1 MDSVS
6 SLEWLKLDSQSEE
19 PDKDGGGKDLFSPA
33 TIPLN
38 CNTPIIGSKS
48 DELESK
54 ESETE
59 ESEDEGCF
67 IGECKYC
74 LKVNKHP
81 TNQCS
86 YEYKVPKDAIVGE
99 SCVVACLVC
108 GCLFRDSRCAD
119 CGTSLG
125 RAFLKDCS
133 ICGKE
138 GEHLEFE
145 CPERDANCGFTYDP
159 YTGSFSVEI
168 RPLKEYRTET

>member
-1 MDSVS
+1 M
-6 SLEWLKLDSQSEE
+6 KFF
-19 PDKDGGGKDLFSPA
+19 FSGA
-33 TIPLN
+33 
-38 CNTPIIGSKS
+38 
-48 DELESK
+48 
-54 ESETE
+54 
-59 ESEDEGCF
+59 
-67 IGECKYC
+67 
-74 LKVNKHP
+74 
-81 TNQCS
+81 
-86 YEYKVPKDAIVGE
+86 
-99 SCVVACLVC
+99 
-108 GCLFRDSRCAD
+108 RCAD